1 MNERDFR
8 TNSNERG
15 QIMPNPEPNA
25 YRRAFWIALLATV
38 VLAVV
43 ASVLWWRLSHGA
55 AMPQSGT
62 GSPTDPMHG
71 MTQTSSAN
79 IPNSEPG
86 AAGEMQTGN
95 MQETPLAP
103 IQLTPQRMQSIGIV
117 LGKVESKPVNSEL
130 RFYGNVQVDERRQAY
145 VQTRFAGWIR
155 KVYAD
160 ATGNFIGK
168 GQPLFT
174 IYSPDLVSTE
184 HEYLLAK
191 KNSES
196 LQQSKVSG
204 VASGASSLFSA
215 AKERLLQWDVSPA
228 EIEKLDQG
236 GKVIT
241 DLTVNSPVS
250 GYITQKNALPNMYV
264 QPETMLY
271 TVADLS
277 DVWVLA
283 QVFQSEAGK
292 IKPGDPAEVT
302 VDAYPGRVFNG
313 RVDYILPQLDMN
325 TRTLP
330 VRLVFA
336 NPGLKLRP
344 GMYVN
349 VRAKLPM
356 GRQLVVPASAAFHSG
371 TKNLLFVYSA
381 EGSIEPREV
390 ELGPQVGDEL
400 VVTKGIKAQEQIVT
414 SANFLI
420 DSEAQL
426 QAAAGAFVPPPP
438 GAGQAASMNA
448 PAEQQANVELTTDP
462 DPPHKGS
469 NIVRV
474 KLTGQDGKPITGANV
489 TVTFFMAAMPAM
501 GMAAMKTVV
510 NANDKGGGMYEG
522 KGDLG
527 SGGTWQ
533 VTIRAQQNGQV
544 IIHTNWEG
552 EPPSIIEDQV
562 TYPIVTALL
571 AAPKVKAVR
580 AQTMFNDSYVFVV
593 FEDGTDIY
601 WARSRVV
608 EYLQTIAGRL
618 PANVH
623 PAIGSDATG
632 AGWVYEYALVDRSHK
647 QSLADL
653 RSIQD
658 WHLRYQL
665 ATVPG
670 VAEVASIGGFVRQY
684 QVNVDPNKLLAYGIP
699 LSTVIDRV
707 KSSTN
712 EVGGRVLELSG
723 TRYMIRG
730 LGYLKSLDDLANVP
744 VMAKNGT
751 PVLIKD
757 LSTVAFGP
765 DIREGVAEWNGEGET
780 VGGIVVMR
788 YGLNALNVI

>member
-1 MNERDFR
+1 MSEHDFR
-8 TNSNERG
+8 TNASEGADILNEER
-15 QIMPNPEPNA
+15 NR
-25 YRRAFWIALLATV
+25 YRRAFWIALAATV
-38 VLAVV
+38 VLAIV
-43 ASVLWWRLSHGA
+43 ALSLWWRLNQAATGA
-55 AMPQSGT
+55 QPGNN
-62 GSPTDPMHG
+62 
-71 MTQTSSAN
+71 SA
-79 IPNSEPG
+79 NSEPM
-86 AAGEMQTGN
+86 AAMGQPSSASGSGSEPETTGDPRADN
-95 MQETPLAP
+95 MQETSRAP

-117 LGKVESKPVNSEL
+117 LGKVESKPVNAEL

-168 GQPLFT
+168 GQPVFT

-215 AKERLLQWDVSPA
+215 AKERLLQWEVSPA

-236 GKVIT
+236 GKAIT

-283 QVFQSEAGK
+283 QVFQSDAGK

-302 VDAYPGRVFNG
+302 VDAYPGGVFSG
-313 RVDYILPQLDMN
+313 HVDYILPQLDVN

-371 TKNLLFVYSA
+371 TKNLLFVYKG
-381 EGSIEPREV
+381 EGGIEPREV

-448 PAEQQANVELTTDP
+448 PAQQQANVELTTDP

-474 KLTGQDGKPITGANV
+474 KLTGQDGKPIGGANV
-489 TVTFFMAAMPAM
+489 TVTFFMGAMPAM
-501 GMAAMKTVV
+501 GMAAMKTVI
-510 NANDKGGGMYEG
+510 NASDKGGGMYEG

-533 VTIRAQQNGQV
+533 VTIRAQQNGQ
-544 IIHTNWEG
+544 
-552 EPPSIIEDQV
+552 
-562 TYPIVTALL
+562 
-571 AAPKVKAVR
+571 
-580 AQTMFNDSYVFVV
+580 
-593 FEDGTDIY
+593 
-601 WARSRVV
+601 
-608 EYLQTIAGRL
+608 TIANKQL
-618 PANVH
+618 TLN
-623 PAIGSDATG
+623 ATG
-632 AGWVYEYALVDRSHK
+632 G
-647 QSLADL
+647 
-653 RSIQD
+653 
-658 WHLRYQL
+658 
-665 ATVPG
+665 
-670 VAEVASIGGFVRQY
+670 
-684 QVNVDPNKLLAYGIP
+684 
-699 LSTVIDRV
+699 
-707 KSSTN
+707 
-712 EVGGRVLELSG
+712 
-723 TRYMIRG
+723 M
-730 LGYLKSLDDLANVP
+730 
-744 VMAKNGT
+744 
-751 PVLIKD
+751 
-757 LSTVAFGP
+757 
-765 DIREGVAEWNGEGET
+765 
-780 VGGIVVMR
+780 
-788 YGLNALNVI
+788 

>member
-1 MNERDFR
+1 MLGTEH
-8 TNSNERG
+8 TN
-15 QIMPNPEPNA
+15 
-25 YRRAFWIALLATV
+25 YRWAFWIALTTTI
-38 VLAVV
+38 VLAIV
-43 ASVLWWRLSHGA
+43 ASVLWWRLSHTGTASQPGA
-55 AMPQSGT
+55 TSAIESVGAMA
-62 GSPTDPMHG
+62 
-71 MTQTSSAN
+71 QTSSAN
-79 IPNSEPG
+79 ASPSEAG
-86 AAGEMQTGN
+86 SAGEPQVGN
-95 MQETPLAP
+95 MQGMPPAP

-117 LGKVESKPVNSEL
+117 LGKVESKPVNTEL

-155 KVYAD
+155 KVFAD

-204 VASGASSLFSA
+204 VASGAASLFSA
-215 AKERLLQWDVSPA
+215 AKERLLQWEVSPA

-236 GKVIT
+236 RKAIT

-283 QVFQSEAGK
+283 QVFQNDAGK
-292 IKPGDPAEVT
+292 IKPGDLAEVT

-313 RVDYILPQLDMN
+313 HVDYILPQVDMN

-330 VRLVFA
+330 VRLVFP

-349 VRAKLPM
+349 VRAKLAM

-371 TKNLLFVYSA
+371 TKNLVFVHSG
-381 EGSIEPREV
+381 EGSIEPRAV
-390 ELGPQVGDEL
+390 ELGPQVGDEI
-400 VVTKGIKAQEQIVT
+400 VVTKGLKAEEQIVT

-448 PAEQQANVELTTDP
+448 SAQEQANAELTTEP
-462 DPPHKGS
+462 NPPHKG
-469 NIVRV
+469 NNTVRV
-474 KLTGQDGKPITGANV
+474 KLTGQDGKPITGTNV
-489 TVTFFMAAMPAM
+489 TVTFYMAAMPAM

-510 NANDKGGGMYEG
+510 SATDKGGGIYEG

-533 VTIRAQQNGQV
+533 VTIRAQLNG
-544 IIHTNWEG
+544 
-552 EPPSIIEDQV
+552 
-562 TYPIVTALL
+562 
-571 AAPKVKAVR
+571 
-580 AQTMFNDSYVFVV
+580 
-593 FEDGTDIY
+593 
-601 WARSRVV
+601 
-608 EYLQTIAGRL
+608 QTIANKQLRV
-618 PANVH
+618 N
-623 PAIGSDATG
+623 ATG
-632 AGWVYEYALVDRSHK
+632 G
-647 QSLADL
+647 
-653 RSIQD
+653 
-658 WHLRYQL
+658 
-665 ATVPG
+665 
-670 VAEVASIGGFVRQY
+670 
-684 QVNVDPNKLLAYGIP
+684 
-699 LSTVIDRV
+699 
-707 KSSTN
+707 
-712 EVGGRVLELSG
+712 
-723 TRYMIRG
+723 M
-730 LGYLKSLDDLANVP
+730 
-744 VMAKNGT
+744 
-751 PVLIKD
+751 
-757 LSTVAFGP
+757 
-765 DIREGVAEWNGEGET
+765 
-780 VGGIVVMR
+780 
-788 YGLNALNVI
+788 

>member
-1 MNERDFR
+1 MLR
-8 TNSNERG
+8 TENN
-15 QIMPNPEPNA
+15 NH
-25 YRRAFWIALLATV
+25 RRVFWIALTTTV
-38 VLAVV
+38 VLATV
-43 ASVLWWRLSHGA
+43 ASILWWRLSHA
-55 AMPQSGT
+55 GT
-62 GSPTDPMHG
+62 ASQPANNSASESMEPMA
-71 MTQTSSAN
+71 QTSSAN
-79 IPNSEPG
+79 ASGSEPV
-86 AAGEMQTGN
+86 AGDDHQAGN

-103 IQLTPQRMQSIGIV
+103 FQLTPQRMQSIGVV
-117 LGKVESKPVNSEL
+117 LGKVESKPVSTEL

-160 ATGNFIGK
+160 ATGNFVSK

-215 AKERLLQWDVSPA
+215 AKERLLQWEVSPA

-236 GKVIT
+236 GKAIT

-277 DVWVLA
+277 GVWVLA
-283 QVFQSEAGK
+283 QVFQSDAGK

-313 RVDYILPQLDMN
+313 RVDYILPQLDTN

-330 VRLVFA
+330 VRLVLA

-349 VRAKLPM
+349 VRAKLAM

-371 TKNLLFVYSA
+371 TKNLLFVYSG

-400 VVTKGIKAQEQIVT
+400 VVTKGTKAQEQIVT

-448 PAEQQANVELTTDP
+448 PAQPQANVDLTTDP
-462 DPPHKGS
+462 NPPHKGS
-469 NIVRV
+469 NTIRV
-474 KLTGQDGKPITGANV
+474 KLTGQDGKPIAEANV
-489 TVTFFMAAMPAM
+489 TVTFYMAAMPAM
-501 GMAAMKTVV
+501 GMAAMKTVI
-510 NANDKGGGMYEG
+510 NTSDKGGGMYEG

-533 VTIRAQQNGQV
+533 VTVKAQQNGQ
-544 IIHTNWEG
+544 
-552 EPPSIIEDQV
+552 
-562 TYPIVTALL
+562 
-571 AAPKVKAVR
+571 
-580 AQTMFNDSYVFVV
+580 
-593 FEDGTDIY
+593 
-601 WARSRVV
+601 
-608 EYLQTIAGRL
+608 TIANKQL
-618 PANVH
+618 TLN
-623 PAIGSDATG
+623 ATG
-632 AGWVYEYALVDRSHK
+632 G
-647 QSLADL
+647 
-653 RSIQD
+653 
-658 WHLRYQL
+658 
-665 ATVPG
+665 
-670 VAEVASIGGFVRQY
+670 
-684 QVNVDPNKLLAYGIP
+684 
-699 LSTVIDRV
+699 
-707 KSSTN
+707 
-712 EVGGRVLELSG
+712 
-723 TRYMIRG
+723 M
-730 LGYLKSLDDLANVP
+730 
-744 VMAKNGT
+744 
-751 PVLIKD
+751 
-757 LSTVAFGP
+757 
-765 DIREGVAEWNGEGET
+765 
-780 VGGIVVMR
+780 
-788 YGLNALNVI
+788 

>member
-1 MNERDFR
+1 MNERNLR
-8 TNSNERG
+8 TNEESDMLRTEN
-15 QIMPNPEPNA
+15 NY
-25 YRRAFWIALLATV
+25 YRRAFWFALTTTI
-38 VLAVV
+38 VLAIV
-43 ASVLWWRLSHGA
+43 ASGLWWRLSH
-55 AMPQSGT
+55 T
-62 GSPTDPMHG
+62 GPSSQPGNSPARGSADATV
-71 MTQTSSAN
+71 QTSSTKASG
-79 IPNSEPG
+79 SEPG
-86 AAGEMQTGN
+86 ATGDSQAGN

-103 IQLTPQRMQSIGIV
+103 FQLAPQRMQSIGVV
-117 LGKVESKPVNSEL
+117 LGKVESKPVNTEL

-155 KVYAD
+155 NVYAD
-160 ATGNFIGK
+160 ATGNFHGK

-215 AKERLLQWDVSPA
+215 AKERLLQWEVSPA

-236 GKVIT
+236 GKAIT
-241 DLTVNSPVS
+241 DLTVNSPFS

-283 QVFQSEAGK
+283 QVFQNDAGK
-292 IKPGDPAEVT
+292 IKPGDPADVT
-302 VDAYPGRVFNG
+302 VDAYPGRVFSG

-371 TKNLLFVYSA
+371 TKNLLFVYSGA
-381 EGSIEPREV
+381 GNIEPREV

-400 VVTKGIKAQEQIVT
+400 VVKKGVKAQEQIVT

-426 QAAAGAFVPPPP
+426 QAAGGAFVPPPP

-448 PAEQQANVELTTDP
+448 PAQQATAELTTDP

-474 KLTGQDGKPITGANV
+474 KLTGQDGKPIMGANV
-489 TVTFFMAAMPAM
+489 SVTFFMAAMPAM
-501 GMAAMKTVV
+501 GMASMKTVID
-510 NANDKGGGMYEG
+510 ASDKDSGVYQG
-522 KGDLG
+522 KGD
-527 SGGTWQ
+527 
-533 VTIRAQQNGQV
+533 
-544 IIHTNWEG
+544 
-552 EPPSIIEDQV
+552 
-562 TYPIVTALL
+562 
-571 AAPKVKAVR
+571 
-580 AQTMFNDSYVFVV
+580 
-593 FEDGTDIY
+593 
-601 WARSRVV
+601 
-608 EYLQTIAGRL
+608 
-618 PANVH
+618 
-623 PAIGSDATG
+623 
-632 AGWVYEYALVDRSHK
+632 
-647 QSLADL
+647 
-653 RSIQD
+653 
-658 WHLRYQL
+658 
-665 ATVPG
+665 
-670 VAEVASIGGFVRQY
+670 
-684 QVNVDPNKLLAYGIP
+684 
-699 LSTVIDRV
+699 
-707 KSSTN
+707 
-712 EVGGRVLELSG
+712 
-723 TRYMIRG
+723 
-730 LGYLKSLDDLANVP
+730 
-744 VMAKNGT
+744 
-751 PVLIKD
+751 
-757 LSTVAFGP
+757 
-765 DIREGVAEWNGEGET
+765 
-780 VGGIVVMR
+780 
-788 YGLNALNVI
+788 